1 MAVRTGTGSITS
13 SLVDKIGGAIVR
25 GDYPVGQSLP
35 TEAQLADQFKVSRTI
50 TREAIKMLN
59 AKGLVLAWPRRGTIV
74 QEQGSWNLLD
84 VDVLAWLQARN
95 VSIPLVKDF
104 LRLRLAVEPAAAELA
119 AARKADVTEIVR
131 AVSEMKRAAE
141 HGGDTLGADSLFH
154 ACILRA
160 SGNVFFAQMAPM
172 VDTALRMTIRITNR
186 IKGVK
191 YASIQD
197 HVDILDAIGA
207 GQATLARDLSFTHV
221 SRALKLVIKH
231 GDKL

>member
-1 MAVRTGTGSITS
+1 MAARSVTGNITGS
-13 SLVDKIGGAIVR
+13 LVEKIGAAVVR

-35 TEAQLADQFKVSRTI
+35 TEAKLAAQFKASRTV
-50 TREAIKMLN
+50 TREAMKMLS
-59 AKGLVLAWPRRGTIV
+59 AKGLVRAWPRRGTIV
-74 QEQGSWNLLD
+74 QPEENWNLLD
-84 VDVLAWLQARN
+84 ADVLAWLLQCD

-104 LRLRLAVEPAAAELA
+104 LRLRLAVEPAAAEQA
-119 AARKADVTEIVR
+119 AARKADVTEIVN
-131 AVSEMKRAAE
+131 AINAMKRAAS

-197 HVDILDAIGA
+197 HEDILDAIRA
-207 GQATLARDLSFTHV
+207 GQPALARSLSFTHV
-221 SRALKLVIKH
+221 SRALKLVLKH